1 LKTRP
6 CKFFGLHGLFI
17 FAACTFSVI
26 TQMGFYKK
34 FYSIFNKKANHL
46 TEYWDSK
53 EQFTCE
59 KQFGDELF
67 NLQDH
72 KNCQEILLKISLK

>member
-1 LKTRP
+1 MAFRGFCAQARGEARWSHGFYLFLKTRP

-34 FYSIFNKKANHL
+34 FYSIF
-46 TEYWDSK
+46 
-53 EQFTCE
+53 
-59 KQFGDELF
+59 
-67 NLQDH
+67 
-72 KNCQEILLKISLK
+72 I